1 LPEGLDVLLYLHVLD
16 LREAG
21 DVQVGVEYVGDD
33 GPDVLFVDAD
43 LVVVV
48 PAVQRVG
55 KRDQICCTRE
65 LLQLIVEVGYLDVG
79 IFDPF

>member
-1 LPEGLDVLLYLHVLD
+1 MCDDGADVLL
-16 LREAG
+16 
-21 DVQVGVEYVGDD
+21 
-33 GPDVLFVDAD
+33 VDAY

-65 LLQLIVEVGYLDVG
+65 LLQLIVEVSDLDIG